1 MELHNLISL
10 ENSCYDRKIAKRP
23 HRKVRSGCIECKSR
37 KVKCDEAEPR
47 CSMCRRYNKSCV
59 FTRPSNVSSSAKT
72 SQTPPAYEDEV
83 PRDLSDRTTDLEVQ
97 DLELLHHWTTSAYKG
112 FGDKPGDEVPWQ
124 LEMPQ
129 IACEQPFLMRG
140 ILAMS
145 ALHLSCCRPTQ
156 KQKWLVRAVYH
167 QNRALPSYRYIV
179 NDFQS
184 KMTEQNC
191 HAVIGFASLTSAYAF
206 QDPDPPNPDRSPGK
220 SSPIS
225 FPEWLYLLRG
235 ARQILDVGRDWISR
249 GPMAFQI
256 RVVNHPIDLSCNPR
270 DSHMA
275 VLATL
280 FDRKRRDPSLYK
292 LSDREIEAYQLTLR
306 LLRESSAMPFLPCKT
321 LGVKLSMFRWV
332 EKAPQAYLDLL
343 AEGKPE
349 ALVLLAHLCLLLK
362 EGSRSYWYMEGAA
375 ERLMAIICDALP
387 ATWRPWIAWP
397 VEVVNGTILSP

>member
-1 MELHNLISL
+1 MDLQNLTTPKA
-10 ENSCYDRKIAKRP
+10 SCHVRKTAKRP
-23 HRKVRSGCIECKSR
+23 HRKVRSGCIECKTR
-37 KVKCDEAEPR
+37 KVKCDEVEPR

-59 FTRPSNVSSSAKT
+59 FTRATNASPPAS
-72 SQTPPAYEDEV
+72 TPPAYEDDV

-145 ALHLSCCRPTQ
+145 ALHLSCSRPTQ

-206 QDPDPPNPDRSPGK
+206 QDPDPPNTDHTD
-220 SSPIS
+220 PIRL
-225 FPEWLYLLRG
+225 PEWLYLLRG

-249 GPMAFQI
+249 GPMAFQV
-256 RVVNHPIDLSCNPR
+256 RVVNGSIDLTHNPH
-270 DSHMA
+270 DSHLA
-275 VLATL
+275 ILATL

-292 LSDREIEAYQLTLR
+292 LSDREIEAYQWTLR
-306 LLRESSAMPFLPCKT
+306 LLRESSAMPFLLCKT

-332 EKAPQAYLDLL
+332 EKVPQAYLDLL

-349 ALVLLAHLCLLLK
+349 ALILLAHLCLLLK

-375 ERLMAIICDALP
+375 ERLMAIIGDALP

-397 VEVVNGTILSP
+397 VEVINGSIMSP